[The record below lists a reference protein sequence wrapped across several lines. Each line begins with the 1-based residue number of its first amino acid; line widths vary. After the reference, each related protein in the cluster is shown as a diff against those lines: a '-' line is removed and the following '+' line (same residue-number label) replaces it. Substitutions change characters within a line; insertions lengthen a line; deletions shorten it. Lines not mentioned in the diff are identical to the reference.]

1 VGNPIGV
8 GNKPVGVA
16 VSQDGGRAYTAN
28 AGSDSVSVIDTATNR
43 TVGNPIGVDRYPVGV
58 AVSRDGGRAYTA
70 NSGSAS
76 VSVIEF

>member
-1 VGNPIGV
+1 
-8 GNKPVGVA
+8 
-16 VSQDGGRAYTAN
+16 
-28 AGSDSVSVIDTATNR
+28 VSVIDTATNR